1 MGSVNWPR
9 SYQKLLKMDKSGEM
23 KKLVGAKKSP

>member
-9 SYQKLLKMDKSGEM
+9 SYQKLLKMDERGEM